1 MVKISFL
8 YPHSKGG
15 KFDMDYYLQR
25 HMPRAIELFS
35 AQPGY
40 RGVAVER
47 GLGGGAPGSDPAYTV
62 MCHFLFESV
71 QDFVAAAKAAG
82 TELQLDIP
90 NYTDAVPV
98 VQISEV
104 VSVA

>member
-1 MVKISFL
+1 MIKVSFL

-25 HMPRAIELFS
+25 HVPRAVELFGV
-35 AQPGY
+35 QPGF

-62 MCHFLFESV
+62 MFHFLFESV
-71 QDFVAAAKAAG
+71 PDFVAAAKAAG
-82 TELQLDIP
+82 NELQLDIP

-104 VSVA
+104 LKIG